1 MNGYL
6 KLEADEFTPLRDVV
20 CKTIR
25 RAILTGQMAPGT
37 RLLEVH
43 LAQELGVSRTPVR
56 EAIRELEQEGLV
68 IMRPRR
74 GAEVASITAPQV
86 RDVLEVRMITDA
98 LATELS
104 CERATDDDIKAI
116 EDAAQGF
123 IDAVKGGSIHTIIE
137 KDTLF
142 HAAIAN
148 ASHNKKL
155 AEINH
160 DMEDQVNR
168 YRYET
173 LRSPDVAHI
182 AIEEHSKIV
191 AAIKSRDREQA
202 VIATKKHIAWQME
215 GFLKKFPEGE

>member
-74 GAEVASITAPQV
+74 GAEVA
-86 RDVLEVRMITDA
+86 
-98 LATELS
+98 
-104 CERATDDDIKAI
+104 
-116 EDAAQGF
+116 
-123 IDAVKGGSIHTIIE
+123 
-137 KDTLF
+137 
-142 HAAIAN
+142 
-148 ASHNKKL
+148 
-155 AEINH
+155 
-160 DMEDQVNR
+160 
-168 YRYET
+168 
-173 LRSPDVAHI
+173 RSRH
-182 AIEEHSKIV
+182 
-191 AAIKSRDREQA
+191 RR
-202 VIATKKHIAWQME
+202 
-215 GFLKKFPEGE
+215 